1 MVFWYRIVCISVF
14 LAYFVTTAH
23 GYPILNMFRG
33 SVGATKGASQFH
45 K

>member
-23 GYPILNMFRG
+23 GYPILNMFRE
-33 SVGATKGASQFH
+33 SVGAHKGVAQFH